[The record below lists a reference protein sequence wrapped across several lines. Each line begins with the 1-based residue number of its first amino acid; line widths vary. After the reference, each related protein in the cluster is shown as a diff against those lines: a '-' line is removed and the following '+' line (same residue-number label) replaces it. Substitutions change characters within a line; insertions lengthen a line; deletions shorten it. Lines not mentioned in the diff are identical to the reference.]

1 MMGVIKVDIVQY
13 ADDITLVA
21 DSAKGLQKQ
30 IDTCNEYG
38 NEYGIQFNPDKT
50 MIVIFNLDCIRKIEE
65 IENDNSQISFELDG
79 KTIEIVDSM
88 KILGQILSNNNN
100 DKLHLEKR
108 KSATNTMMG
117 RLQTM
122 NLNSLH
128 IHPKMKAQLFKSY
141 IRPVLTYGA
150 ENMELNGL
158 EILEFKKLVGNSIK
172 RLLKLPTRCHTTDLV
187 DALNI
192 EQTNRYLQRM
202 KLKFLIRLSKNELTL
217 KILKFQV
224 SMKYSDSFTEE
235 IAVYLGL
242 NHDYDLENLIEE
254 SEIKI
259 KALKAVKKPTPD
271 MYNENKVNSL
281 RLIFNTKNRF
291 IIPDKIF
298 EIIKFG
304 NKNESLKE
312 VLIRKRKNR
321 NNKIKPRSIIVIDLT
336 AIINF
341 IFFYIFLQTLNSINS

>member
-1 MMGVIKVDIVQY
+1 MDW
-13 ADDITLVA
+13 
-21 DSAKGLQKQ
+21 
-30 IDTCNEYG
+30 
-38 NEYGIQFNPDKT
+38 
-50 MIVIFNLDCIRKIEE
+50 
-65 IENDNSQISFELDG
+65 
-79 KTIEIVDSM
+79 IEIVDSM

-128 IHPKMKAQLFKSY
+128 IHPKMNAQLFKSY

-158 EILEFKKLVGNSIK
+158 EILEFKKLEGNSIK
-172 RLLKLPTRCHTTDLV
+172 RLLKLPTRCHTSDLV

-202 KLKFLIRLSKNELTL
+202 KLRFLIRLSKNELKL

-242 NHDYDLENLIEE
+242 
-254 SEIKI
+254 
-259 KALKAVKKPTPD
+259 VW
-271 MYNENKVNSL
+271 
-281 RLIFNTKNRF
+281 
-291 IIPDKIF
+291 
-298 EIIKFG
+298 
-304 NKNESLKE
+304 
-312 VLIRKRKNR
+312 
-321 NNKIKPRSIIVIDLT
+321 
-336 AIINF
+336 
-341 IFFYIFLQTLNSINS
+341 